1 MSIGCPWRETSYHHI
16 DEPAGEN
23 GENMSDAL
31 FGHGAVTFRK
41 RKLPM
46 VRTRIVIPPLHWVQW
61 SVRTM
66 KVWPLVVWALVGVSL
81 WPFAL
86 EAATSERSEK
96 KEVLSVHKTVPP
108 IVLMDATRTESDL
121 RRLLRDKNRVEEL
134 QLPMVRFSEA
144 QAGSYGFIASR
155 RLALAL
161 ITQSPDLVLEKTA
174 STSDSY
180 EIHKLADG
188 SGMLVGFIE
197 QTAAPELMAE
207 RRGKAFRCALYSQP
221 WEGAV
226 LIAAIPITKLMVD
239 QWPHRVDLRNPNSP
253 VRLEMD
259 VQSMANKKVLGK

>member
-1 MSIGCPWRETSYHHI
+1 MPYRVSWGRRRPYYHI
-16 DEPAGEN
+16 DELEN
-23 GENMSDAL
+23 MENMSDATSCC
-31 FGHGAVTFRK
+31 GPVTVRK
-41 RKLPM
+41 VKLLT
-46 VRTRIVIPPLHWVQW
+46 VRSPTAIPPLHGEQW
-61 SVRTM
+61 SGQTM
-66 KVWPLVVWALVGVSL
+66 KVWPLVVGALVGMSL

-86 EAATSERSEK
+86 EAAPSERSER
-96 KEVLSVHKTVPP
+96 KEILSVHKTVPP

-121 RRLLRDKNRVEEL
+121 RRLLRDKNRVDEL
-134 QLPMVRFSEA
+134 QFPMVRFSEA
-144 QAGSYGFIASR
+144 QPGSYGFIASR
-155 RLALAL
+155 HLAMAL

-174 STSDSY
+174 STADSY

-207 RRGKAFRCALYSQP
+207 RRGKSFRCALYSQP

-259 VQSMANKKVLGK
+259 VQSMANRKELGK